1 MKNQSGRSMI
11 EMLGV
16 LAIIALLSVIGVAAY
31 RYAVSRHE
39 ANSILKQS
47 HEIASDVMFRQQM
60 FSARENGAELI
71 FQGSDK
77 TELRAFRVDSQVF
90 RVVTPALDE
99 DVCSAI
105 RRLGPGY
112 PMLLPQTFEAGNC
125 TKDTG
130 FVANLYFS
138 IFANRRNDGGG
149 DVPVIKP
156 D

>member
-11 EMLGV
+11 EMFGV

-60 FSARENGAELI
+60 FSAREDGDELI

-77 TELRAFRVDSQVF
+77 TELRAFRVNPRVF

-99 DVCSAI
+99 DVCSA
-105 RRLGPGY
+105 
-112 PMLLPQTFEAGNC
+112 
-125 TKDTG
+125 
-130 FVANLYFS
+130 
-138 IFANRRNDGGG
+138 
-149 DVPVIKP
+149 
-156 D
+156 

>member
-60 FSARENGAELI
+60 FSARENGDELI

-77 TELRAFRVDSQVF
+77 TELRAFREDSRLF
-90 RVVTPALDE
+90 RVVTPALDK
-99 DVCSAI
+99 DVCSA
-105 RRLGPGY
+105 
-112 PMLLPQTFEAGNC
+112 
-125 TKDTG
+125 
-130 FVANLYFS
+130 
-138 IFANRRNDGGG
+138 
-149 DVPVIKP
+149 
-156 D
+156 